1 MRLRDPRDLGKPELM
16 IIPMIDII
24 FFLLVFFMLSTMYM
38 VELKNNTGKTTN
50 SG

>member
-24 FFLLVFFMLSTMYM
+24 FFFTSVFYA
-38 VELKNNTGKTTN
+38 VDYVYG
-50 SG
+50 